1 MRRRGAAAAALLLG
15 VYGSAA
21 AGELDPALAA
31 LARISPRTT
40 AAVVIELEGVRAVED
55 YAVQLAALPRAARPG
70 RLAALM
76 RQDWEAAATPVLAEI
91 QAVGG
96 WGVRPLWIAH
106 SIALQVAYGRL
117 AQLAELPSVK
127 RIDSDAGLRSAAG
140 RQTPGRAGVA
150 TRRALLDKP
159 QRAAKPVQD
168 APSALDALASGRPL
182 HLAPHFLSLDVL
194 GAWQRG
200 HAGQGVTVAV
210 VDSGV
215 DLQAAAIAQGYRGRL
230 SDWFDPYA
238 QQRHPADST
247 GHGTLVAGLLV
258 GGLIDDTPI
267 GVAPRARWIAA
278 RLFDDAGQGRASAV
292 QRIYQWV
299 LDPDGD
305 PATPD
310 APDIVNNSW
319 GLPQSA
325 GQCDTSFARALAALR
340 AADIHVVFAA
350 GNDGPAANTS
360 MSPANNPG
368 VLAVGALNPDRSI
381 ADRSSRGP
389 SGCGG
394 RPFPSLYAP
403 GVNLPALDR
412 IAASIG
418 GAALA
423 DGTSFAAAAV
433 SGALALLRSAR
444 PEAGMAE
451 IEALLLNSAQHDST
465 GAAGGAPAVRWPNLN
480 AALAA
485 MNLPAAGG
493 TPNAPVLRW
502 SPLVEAGKPLE
513 VSPDG
518 LRGVLPWSLQVRAI
532 RPLAQPA
539 TGRLES
545 QGSGWQWLLGRSTAW
560 TYTPDAAHPEAVR
573 FEVST
578 LEGGEL
584 VLELVPQPP
593 ATVTAP
599 LRPRQAVQ
607 TLSNRSVQVRL
618 AGALSDAPADQVRLS
633 SPLRGGKLKRLPDG
647 LVEYTP
653 PANFVGT
660 DQFTYS
666 LRGAIGADNQPT
678 TVMVQVLRP

>member
-1 MRRRGAAAAALLLG
+1 M
-15 VYGSAA
+15 
-21 AGELDPALAA
+21 
-31 LARISPRTT
+31 
-40 AAVVIELEGVRAVED
+40 
-55 YAVQLAALPRAARPG
+55 
-70 RLAALM
+70 
-76 RQDWEAAATPVLAEI
+76 
-91 QAVGG
+91 
-96 WGVRPLWIAH
+96 
-106 SIALQVAYGRL
+106 
-117 AQLAELPSVK
+117 
-127 RIDSDAGLRSAAG
+127 
-140 RQTPGRAGVA
+140 PGRAS
-150 TRRALLDKP
+150 RWR
-159 QRAAKPVQD
+159 
-168 APSALDALASGRPL
+168 
-182 HLAPHFLSLDVL
+182 
-194 GAWQRG
+194 
-200 HAGQGVTVAV
+200 V

-238 QQRHPADST
+238 QQRYPADST

-350 GNDGPAANTS
+350 GNDGPAGNTS

-368 VLAVGALNPDRSI
+368 VLSVGALNPDRGI
-381 ADRSSRGP
+381 AERSSRGP

-394 RPFPSLYAP
+394 GPFPSLYAP

-418 GAALA
+418 SAALA

-433 SGALALLRSAR
+433 SGALARVAQRAARSRHGRDRSA
-444 PEAGMAE
+444 AAE
-451 IEALLLNSAQHDST
+451 QR
-465 GAAGGAPAVRWPNLN
+465 AARQRGRGGRRARACGWPNLD

-485 MNLPAAGG
+485 MKLPAAGG

-502 SPLVEAGKPLE
+502 SPLGRGRQAARGLARQSAQRAAVVDPGARDPPAGAAG
-513 VSPDG
+513 D
-518 LRGVLPWSLQVRAI
+518 R
-532 RPLAQPA
+532 
-539 TGRLES
+539 RLES
-545 QGSGWQWLLGRSTAW
+545 QAAAGSGCSDDRRPGPTRPTPRSRQRCDSRCRRLRGA
-560 TYTPDAAHPEAVR
+560 
-573 FEVST
+573 
-578 LEGGEL
+578 EL
-584 VLELVPQPP
+584 VLELAPQPP
-593 ATVTAP
+593 ATVTVP
-599 LRPRQAVQ
+599 PRQRQAVQ

-618 AGALSDAPADQVRLS
+618 AGALNDAPPDTLRLTFAAA
-633 SPLRGGKLKRLPDG
+633 GGKLKRLPDG

-666 LRGAIGADNQPT
+666 LRGARAPT
-678 TVMVQVLRP
+678 ISRRP